1 LITGWAKYYHKE
13 VKNMFK
19 KIRCELLGSLAA
31 LALFVGVIGIKPAS
45 LFILYQPEA
54 PEHLTDS

>member
-1 LITGWAKYYHKE
+1 
-13 VKNMFK
+13 MFK